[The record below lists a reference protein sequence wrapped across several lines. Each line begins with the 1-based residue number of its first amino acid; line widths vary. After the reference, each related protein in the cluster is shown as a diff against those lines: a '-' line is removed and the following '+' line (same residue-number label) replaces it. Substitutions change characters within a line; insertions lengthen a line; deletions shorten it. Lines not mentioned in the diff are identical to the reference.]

1 MISFKILRFAD
12 NTDVLIFVIENVHLL
27 CILVHLNVNK
37 TFYIKFNKTVLRS
50 IINP

>member
-27 CILVHLNVNK
+27 CILVLLNAIAD
-37 TFYIKFNKTVLRS
+37 F
-50 IINP
+50 